1 MESNR
6 ITSALFFL
14 VFLLITVAITFWASR
29 RSKSAGQYLVAS
41 GSLKAWQ
48 NGLAMSGE
56 YMSAAALLGMTGLLA
71 TTGYNAY
78 LYSVAAVTTWP
89 LILFLLAD
97 PIRRLGRYTLTD
109 VVSWRLRDKP
119 VRIVAATASIP
130 ITLLYLIAQLVAGGI
145 LIKLLF
151 GLPYTAAVIFV
162 GVLTLA
168 YVLFGGMLATSWVQ
182 IIKAVMMQGCII
194 TLTVLVLAK
203 FGFSPFEL
211 FRTVASSG
219 NQAMLAPS
227 ELATLGRWDMVS
239 LAIAISCGAMGQ
251 PQILTRFFTVPD
263 ARAAR
268 KSAVYATGIVGT
280 FHIMLIVVGF
290 GAMALVGKDTIL
302 QAAGG
307 GNMAVPL
314 VAQLLGGDT
323 FLGIVCG
330 VAFSTVIAVIAGL
343 TLATATTFAHDLW
356 AKVVNADN
364 ENQKTSLAVARTGA
378 VVVALVA
385 IALALL
391 FQHINIA
398 FLIGLSQSI
407 TAAVNFPI
415 LILALFWRRLTT
427 AGAVAGMLTGVIG
440 SLTLIMLSP
449 TVQVGLLGGDKV
461 FLAEQWWY
469 FPLSNPSL
477 VCVPLALLVMVLVS
491 LRKPELSAQVKYD
504 EMQVILNSSD
514 KTEYASTNH

>member
-1 MESNR
+1 MEPNR
-6 ITSALFFL
+6 LTSSLFFL
-14 VFLLITVAITFWASR
+14 FFLLITVAITFWASR
-29 RSKSAGQYLVAS
+29 RNKSAGDFLVAS

-78 LYSVAAVTTWP
+78 LYSIAAVTTWP

-97 PIRRLGRYTLTD
+97 PIRRLGRFTLTD

-151 GLPYTAAVIFV
+151 GLPYTMAVVFV
-162 GVLTLA
+162 GILTLA

-182 IIKAVMMQGCII
+182 IIKAVMMHGCMII
-194 TLTVLVLAK
+194 LTLLILAQ
-203 FGFSPFEL
+203 FGFNPFDL
-211 FRTVASSG
+211 FRAVGSSG
-219 NQAMLAPS
+219 NAAMLAPTEMAS
-227 ELATLGRWDMVS
+227 LGQWDMIS

-263 ARAAR
+263 ARTAR

-280 FHIMLIVVGF
+280 FHIMVLVVGF

-314 VAQLLGGDT
+314 VARMLGGDT

-330 VAFSTVIAVIAGL
+330 VAFATVIAVIAGL

-356 AKVVNADN
+356 AKVVNADK
-364 ENQKTSLAVARTGA
+364 EHQKTSLGVARAGA

-385 IALALL
+385 IGLALL

-415 LILALFWRRLTT
+415 LILALFWRGLSTT
-427 AGAVAGMLTGVIG
+427 GAVAGMVTGVVS

-449 TVQVGLLGGDKV
+449 TVQVGLLQGDKAA
-461 FLAEQWWY
+461 LANEWWY
-469 FPLSNPSL
+469 FPLSNPSI
-477 VCVPLALLVMVLVS
+477 VCVPLALIVMVVVS
-491 LRKPELSAQVKYD
+491 LRTKEASAQEKFD
-504 EMQVILNSSD
+504 EMQVVLNASD
-514 KTEYASTNH
+514 KTEYAATSH